1 MHRFDTLRISLR
13 VHSGGRVSPL
23 CGDAQ
28 CRSPSGLFLPLAQ
41 VTESTE
47 TKRNVFLLIL
57 CQGLLF
63 VNNTTM
69 IAVNGLVGY
78 ALAPNTAMAT
88 IPVTSYV
95 IGSALASAPIARMMR
110 RHGRR
115 IGFSVG
121 AVFGVLGVLLAA
133 LGAHYKLFWLVCA
146 GTMVVGIYN
155 ACGQLYRFAAAEV
168 APPSFKERAISY
180 VMAGGIIGGVV
191 GPNLAKYSKDFL
203 DVAFAGSYAVL
214 VLFALASMAV
224 IQFIRFP
231 AQTAAEKAGGG
242 RALGEI
248 MRQPVFIVAALCATV
263 GYGVMNLLM
272 TATPLAMQMC
282 RHPFSDAVL
291 VLEWHVIGMFAPSF
305 FTGHLI
311 RRFGVLNIMFV
322 GALLM
327 FGCVAF
333 ALNGNDVMHFLVA
346 LFALGVGW
354 NFLFIGGT
362 TLLTECYR
370 PEEKN
375 RVQGAN
381 DFLVFLTMATSSF
394 SSGALVTTR
403 GWDLLNMGALPFLVL
418 VSCAILWLG
427 MRRRAVAGA

>member
-1 MHRFDTLRISLR
+1 M
-13 VHSGGRVSPL
+13 
-23 CGDAQ
+23 
-28 CRSPSGLFLPLAQ
+28 
-41 VTESTE
+41 TESAD

-57 CQGLLF
+57 CQALLF
-63 VNNTTM
+63 INNTTM
-69 IAVNGLVGY
+69 IAVNGLVGF
-78 ALAPNTAMAT
+78 ALAPNAAMAT
-88 IPVTSYV
+88 IPVTAYV

-121 AVFGVLGVLLAA
+121 TIFGVLGVALAA
-133 LGAHYKLFWLVCA
+133 MGAHFKLFWLLCL
-146 GTMVVGIYN
+146 GTMVVGVYN

-203 DVAFAGSYAVL
+203 AVAFAGSYAVL
-214 VLFALASMAV
+214 VLFALLSLFV

-242 RALGEI
+242 RPLAEI
-248 MRQPVFIVAALCATV
+248 MRQPVFIVAALSGTI

-282 RHPFSDAVL
+282 THPFSDAAL

-305 FTGHLI
+305 FTGALI
-311 RRFGVLNIMFV
+311 KRFGVLNIMFIGV
-322 GALLM
+322 LLM

-354 NFLFIGGT
+354 NFMFIGGT
-362 TLLTECYR
+362 TLLTETYR

-381 DFLVFLTMATSSF
+381 DFLVFVTMATSSF

-403 GWDLLNMGALPFLVL
+403 GWEILNMGALPFLVI
-418 VSCAILWLG
+418 VSVGIIWLG
-427 MRRRAVAGA
+427 MRRRTIAGA

>member
-1 MHRFDTLRISLR
+1 M
-13 VHSGGRVSPL
+13 
-23 CGDAQ
+23 
-28 CRSPSGLFLPLAQ
+28 RSQ
-41 VTESTE
+41 TEAAD

-69 IAVNGLVGY
+69 IAVNGLVGF
-78 ALAPNTAMAT
+78 ALAPSAALAT
-88 IPVTSYV
+88 VPITSYV

-110 RHGRR
+110 RSGRR
-115 IGFSVG
+115 VGFSVG
-121 AVFGVLGVLLAA
+121 TLFGVLGVTLAA
-133 LGAHYKLFWLVCA
+133 LGAHFKLFWLLCA
-146 GTMVVGIYN
+146 GTMVVGVYN

-180 VMAGGIIGGVV
+180 VMAGGILGGVV
-191 GPNLAKYSKDFL
+191 GPNLAMYSKDL
-203 DVAFAGSYAVL
+203 LAVSFAGSYAAL
-214 VLFALASMAV
+214 VLFALVSLAV

-242 RALGEI
+242 RPLAQI
-248 MRQPVFIVAALCATV
+248 ARQPVFVVAVIGAIV

-282 RHPFSDAVL
+282 SHAFGDTAL

-305 FTGHLI
+305 FTGKLI
-311 RRFGVLNIMFV
+311 KRFGVLNIMFIGV
-322 GALLM
+322 LLM
-327 FGCVAF
+327 FGCVLF
-333 ALNGNDVMHFLVA
+333 ALRGNDVMHFVGA
-346 LFALGVGW
+346 LFVLGVGW

-362 TLLTECYR
+362 TLLTEAYR

-403 GWDLLNMGALPFLVL
+403 GWELLNLGALPFLL
-418 VSCAILWLG
+418 IASAAILWLASL
-427 MRRRAVAGA
+427 RRAAALGV